1 MTCRAILSNCFEEQ
15 WTQSYRQYLSG
26 LSRALFSDN
35 LSRNSCIPVCQNEHQ
50 QNHILAVQDLKSRF
64 HCLWF
69 REKHRSQG
77 RARDEAKTA
86 ETWGIHNSFGQLLL
100 DCRSPVEQLKLN
112 NCEFEILS
120 EAKIAV
126 KDANTNEEISK
137 FPIYVNDP
145 L

>member
-1 MTCRAILSNCFEEQ
+1 MKQ
-15 WTQSYRQYLSG
+15 KRQKHAWG
-26 LSRALFSDN
+26 L
-35 LSRNSCIPVCQNEHQ
+35 
-50 QNHILAVQDLKSRF
+50 
-64 HCLWF
+64 
-69 REKHRSQG
+69 
-77 RARDEAKTA
+77 
-86 ETWGIHNSFGQLLL
+86 HNSFGQLVL

>member
-1 MTCRAILSNCFEEQ
+1 MPFFQIALKNSELKAADNTFRDCRLPF
-15 WTQSYRQYLSG
+15 
-26 LSRALFSDN
+26 FSDN
-35 LSRNSCIPVCQNEHQ
+35 LSRKSCIPVCQNEHQ

-69 REKHRSQG
+69 KEKHWSQG

-86 ETWGIHNSFGQLLL
+86 ETWGLHNSFGQLLL

-112 NCEFEILS
+112 NREFEILS